1 MRLDRRWF
9 PFLLS
14 GALAASV
21 LFARPAAGGSTELK
35 PPTKGGGKPSD
46 SKLATESVKADIAG
60 DHEKA
65 LRLADDAIKADSTDP
80 WGYYNRGDAL
90 VSLKK
95 VDDAVAAFHDA
106 ERRFPETDPWGKS
119 VAIWGQAN
127 AFAQAGRCQEA
138 SSHYERFALFVE
150 QLDPSAAGQGR
161 KVAKQCVSRAPAAAP
176 PGATP
181 PGAAPAASPGAAP
194 PSNP

>member
-1 MRLDRRWF
+1 MRLDQRWF

-14 GALAASV
+14 GALAASA
-21 LFARPAAGGSTELK
+21 LSAGPAVAGSTELK

-46 SKLATESVKADIAG
+46 SKLATESVKSDIAG

-90 VSLKK
+90 LSLKK

-138 SSHYERFALFVE
+138 GSHYERFALFVE
-150 QLDPSAAGQGR
+150 QVEPSAAGQGR
-161 KVAKQCVSRAPAAAP
+161 KVAKQCVSRAPAA
-176 PGATP
+176 T
-181 PGAAPAASPGAAP
+181 PGAAPAAATPGAAP